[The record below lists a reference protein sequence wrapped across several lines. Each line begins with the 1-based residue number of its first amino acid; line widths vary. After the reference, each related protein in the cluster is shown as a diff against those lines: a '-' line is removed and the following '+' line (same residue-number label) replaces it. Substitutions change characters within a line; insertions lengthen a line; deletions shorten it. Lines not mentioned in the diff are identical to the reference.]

1 MRDDPDETAKELRRI
16 IEAHMTL
23 AKHAAHGHTHIEMHC
38 PACGKTS
45 LMPLRLMSPE
55 QLNLTLADYERQLRC
70 DKCGMMLQ
78 QARFNRPARLKKPDV
93 TNENANWPENVAE
106 R

>member
-1 MRDDPDETAKELRRI
+1 MAPGCSSCACGPMRDDPDEAAKELRRI

-38 PACGKTS
+38 PSCGKTA
-45 LMPLRLMSPE
+45 LMPFRLMSPD

-70 DKCGMMLQ
+70 DKCGMMLET
-78 QARFNRPARLKKPDV
+78 V
-93 TNENANWPENVAE
+93 TPWRED
-106 R
+106 